1 VESDGDKRGSIASE
15 MSDDDDDVADS
26 SMPSVRRVS
35 NFITAVPNTIC
46 VVGRII
52 YSYLV
57 AKYCS

>member
-1 VESDGDKRGSIASE
+1 VESDGDVRGSIASE
-15 MSDDDDDVADS
+15 MSDDDHDVADS
-26 SMPSVRRVS
+26 SMPSVRQVS

-52 YSYLV
+52 YSYFV